1 MKKFIFVYIG
11 TFCILFTCYGKGIRL
26 QTYYKKNNDTDWEY
40 NSASIVVDCLGA
52 DEAMNIVS
60 KLKEV
65 IELERYYKVKGRKA
79 IVLMQSPNKK
89 TPYFWIQVGFSTSY

>member
-26 QTYYKKNNDTDWEY
+26 QTYYKKNNDTYWEY

-60 KLKEV
+60 KYNPQNEMF
-65 IELERYYKVKGRKA
+65 RR
-79 IVLMQSPNKK
+79 NKTK
-89 TPYFWIQVGFSTSY
+89 RSSL